1 MLQFSIKK
9 KKTTKITLT
18 TEEQGSFGQNMKN
31 DQIILKN
38 NLLSSL
44 HCIVLVIA
52 KYLLILVYSQRDFLV
67 IFVLYQP
74 VFIYFDFYLTLTLI
88 PII

>member
-52 KYLLILVYSQRDFLV
+52 KYLLILVYS
-67 IFVLYQP
+67 
-74 VFIYFDFYLTLTLI
+74 
-88 PII
+88 